1 MHHGQM
7 TEPLWHQARLIPT
20 SGINGAE
27 EQERRAA
34 SAFLAV
40 LPAVKEFGRTLLNSV
55 GAPSGNLETFVE
67 VPLKLG
73 DKTWRPDGLLRV
85 TRGSKSWVALVEVKT
100 GKDEL
105 TADQVEAYLD
115 IARQEKFDAL
125 ITISNQIPSSPGVHP
140 TTVDRRKLRTVELHH
155 WSWAYL
161 VSTAV
166 TQKEHRGVSDPDQAW
181 ILGELI
187 RYLEHPKSG
196 ALSFDDMGGSWVT
209 VREQVANSTLRA
221 GDKEIPG
228 VAGRFDALLTY
239 AALQLGRRLGSDV
252 NVQLTRKELA
262 DPSIRL
268 ASLRSSLVGDGTL
281 SGSIK
286 VPGTIGEIVVTA
298 DLRANKVSAHVDID
312 APKTGR
318 PATRINWLLRQI
330 KDAPTNVRVEAF
342 AQGKRGSGA
351 AELLS
356 VVREKPEVLIPDP
369 AKDLRAFRVAVM
381 VPMGTK
387 RGRGRGSFIDSVLE
401 AIDGLYEAVVQNVK
415 PWSAAPPQIKDV
427 GRELPT
433 DEEATEAAIAEQ
445 LDEILTEPARPP
457 APPLTF
463 EERLRNVMAASVP
476 PSVEGES

>member
-1 MHHGQM
+1 M
-7 TEPLWHQARLIPT
+7 TDPQWQQARLIPT

-40 LPAVKEFGRTLLNSV
+40 LPAVKEFGRTLLSSI
-55 GAPSGNLETFVE
+55 GAPAGHLETFVE

-73 DKTWRPDGLLRV
+73 DKAWRPDGLLRV
-85 TRGSKSWVALVEVKT
+85 TRGSKTWTALVEVKT
-100 GKDEL
+100 GKDLL
-105 TADQVEAYLD
+105 TPEQVEAYLD

-125 ITISNQIPSSPGVHP
+125 VTISNQIPSSPGIHP
-140 TTVDRRKLRTVELHH
+140 TTVDRRKLRSVGLHH

-196 ALSFDDMGGSWVT
+196 ALSFDDMGSSWVT
-209 VREQVANSTLRA
+209 IREQVANGTLRA
-221 GDKEIPG
+221 GDKEIPA
-228 VAGRFDALLTY
+228 VTGRFDALLTY

-252 NVQLTRKELA
+252 NVQLTRKEIA
-262 DPSIRL
+262 EPG
-268 ASLRSSLVGDGTL
+268 LRHAALKASLVGDGSL
-281 SGSIK
+281 SGAIK

-298 DLRANKVSAHVDID
+298 DLRASKVGAHVDID
-312 APKTGR
+312 APKEGR
-318 PATRINWLLRQI
+318 STTRINWLLRQI
-330 KDAPTNVRVEAF
+330 KEAPGNLRVEAF
-342 AQGKRGSGA
+342 AHGQRGSGA

-356 VVREKPEVLIPDP
+356 VVREQPDALIAEPS
-369 AKDLRAFRVAVM
+369 KELRAFRVAVM
-381 VPMGTK
+381 APMGTK

-401 AIDGLYEAVVQNVK
+401 AVDSLYEEVVQNIK
-415 PWSAAPPQIKDV
+415 PWSAAPPKIKDV

-433 DEEATEAAIAEQ
+433 DDEAARAGDKVEPE
-445 LDEILTEPARPP
+445 LPDEPENEPADKVTDFPTHDG
-457 APPLTF
+457 APVSAPI
-463 EERLRNVMAASVP
+463 NSSP
-476 PSVEGES
+476 GW

>member
-1 MHHGQM
+1 MAVM
-7 TEPLWHQARLIPT
+7 SDPLWQQARLIPT

-40 LPAVKEFGRTLLNSV
+40 LPAVREFGRTLLNSV
-55 GAPSGNLETFVE
+55 GAPAGSLESFVE

-73 DKTWRPDGLLRV
+73 EKTWRPDGLLRV
-85 TRGSKSWVALVEVKT
+85 TRGSKTWVALIEVKT
-100 GKDEL
+100 GKDLLSSE
-105 TADQVEAYLD
+105 QVEAYLD

-125 ITISNQIPSSPGVHP
+125 ITISNEIPSSPGVHP
-140 TTVDRRKLRTVELHH
+140 TTVDKRKLRSVALHH

-196 ALSFDDMGGSWVT
+196 ALSFDDMGASWVT

-221 GDKEIPG
+221 GDKEIPA
-228 VAGRFDALLTY
+228 VTGRFDALLTY
-239 AALQLGRRLGSDV
+239 AALRLGRRLGSDV

-262 DPSIRL
+262 DPSIRHAAL
-268 ASLRSSLVGDGTL
+268 KASLVGNGTV
-281 SGSIK
+281 SGAIK
-286 VPGTIGEIVVTA
+286 VPGTIGEIVVLA
-298 DLRANKVSAHVDID
+298 DLRANKVTAHVDVD

-318 PATRINWLLRQI
+318 PATRINWLVRQV
-330 KDAPTNVRVEAF
+330 KDAPGDLRLEAF
-342 AQGKRGSGA
+342 AQGQRGSGA

-356 VVREKPEVLIPDP
+356 VVREQPEKLIADP
-369 AKDLRAFRVAVM
+369 AKELRAFRVAVT

-401 AIDGLYEAVVQNVK
+401 AIDRLYEHVVQNVK
-415 PWSAAPPQIKDV
+415 PWAAPPPKIRDV
-427 GRELPT
+427 GGELPT
-433 DEEATEAAIAEQ
+433 DEDATSAAELPDEQ
-445 LDEILTEPARPP
+445 VNDLDV
-457 APPLTF
+457 APVQSP
-463 EERLRNVMAASVP
+463 NPYA
-476 PSVEGES
+476 